1 MGNNFFKFQFKAL
14 PPLLASLLC
23 HWQRDNSCL
32 EIWSIH
38 PDSPRALKRNGFII
52 TLLNWF
58 VLNFIILILI
68 FLRGG
73 DLWMVF
79 SSPELET
86 HAREFFWITCC
97 LSIRPFVSTFLHY
110 LTSSSDFNKN
120 WLKTW
125 VHSRGEFKIV
135 QMKGYAL
142 FLR

>member
-1 MGNNFFKFQFKAL
+1 MGNNFLKFQINAL
-14 PPLLASLLC
+14 PRLLDSLLC
-23 HWQRDNSCL
+23 HWQRDNNCL

-52 TLLNWF
+52 TLWNWF

-86 HAREFFWITCC
+86 HAREFSELHVVC
-97 LSIRPFVSTFLHY
+97 LSVRSSLSFY
-110 LTSSSDFNKN
+110 TSSS
-120 WLKTW
+120 
-125 VHSRGEFKIV
+125 EFLTEFQQKLTQRMSSCMREI
-135 QMKGYAL
+135 
-142 FLR
+142 